1 MQKLKIIFS
10 IIILCSFIVN
20 FANSPLPPPYYSYRV
35 SGKVEC
41 NSIINKSNY
50 AIALFGK
57 NMNFQQEF
65 IILNG
70 MLADR
75 EKPVSLT
82 DSLGRYFI
90 VVNSP
95 YLFDSLKIGW
105 VRPQMPVLFS
115 EPYFVDTTRLIKVTE
130 TYQTGNGSGC
140 SSCSTVE
147 PMETRTRI
155 VRYDYNLTD
164 TRVNVCK

>member
-10 IIILCSFIVN
+10 IIILFSFIVN
-20 FANSPLPPPYYSYRV
+20 FANSPLPPPYYSYHV
-35 SGKVEC
+35 SGNVEC
-41 NSIINKSNY
+41 DSIINKSNY

-70 MLADR
+70 MLTDR

-115 EPYFVDTTRLIKVTE
+115 EPYFVDTTRLIKVTK
-130 TYQTGNGSGC
+130 TYQTGSGC
-140 SSCSTVE
+140 SCGSSVE
-147 PMETRTRI
+147 LTETRTRI